1 MELRRSEIWRYL
13 GYRGK
18 TPGEREQREIERV
31 ALNMQ
36 RYIVPR
42 HIYSQKPCVVFA
54 DRVQI
59 EGVIF
64 QSRMLARALAQCE
77 EVLLLAATLGSE
89 ADQMVRRYQV
99 QSMADAA
106 IAQAVCAE
114 MLESYLDGICAGVAK
129 QQEQQG
135 LFLGARFSPGYG
147 DLALESQKEFFAL
160 LDCTRR
166 LGISLTAGG
175 MMTPTKSVT
184 AFLGLSRV
192 CRKRQA
198 RSCDVCD
205 RRECAFRRGK

>member
-36 RYIVPR
+36 RYIAPR

-114 MLESYLDGICAGVAK
+114 MLESYLDGICAGIAK

-205 RRECAFRRGK
+205 RRECAFRREK

>member
-36 RYIVPR
+36 RYIAPR

-54 DRVQI
+54 DHVQI
-59 EGVIF
+59 EGVVF

-205 RRECAFRRGK
+205 RRECAFRREK

>member
-54 DRVQI
+54 VRVQI

-64 QSRMLARALAQCE
+64 QCRMLARALAQCE

-114 MLESYLDGICAGVAK
+114 MFESFLDGICAGIAK

-205 RRECAFRRGK
+205 RRECAFRREK

>member
-64 QSRMLARALAQCE
+64 QSRMLARALASLE
-77 EVLLLAATLGSE
+77 IRNRLDIE
-89 ADQMVRRYQV
+89 
-99 QSMADAA
+99 AA
-106 IAQAVCAE
+106 IPFMV
-114 MLESYLDGICAGVAK
+114 K
-129 QQEQQG
+129 
-135 LFLGARFSPGYG
+135 
-147 DLALESQKEFFAL
+147 
-160 LDCTRR
+160 
-166 LGISLTAGG
+166 TAI
-175 MMTPTKSVT
+175 
-184 AFLGLSRV
+184 LI
-192 CRKRQA
+192 
-198 RSCDVCD
+198 
-205 RRECAFRRGK
+205 

>member
-1 MELRRSEIWRYL
+1 
-13 GYRGK
+13 
-18 TPGEREQREIERV
+18 
-31 ALNMQ
+31 
-36 RYIVPR
+36 
-42 HIYSQKPCVVFA
+42 
-54 DRVQI
+54 
-59 EGVIF
+59 
-64 QSRMLARALAQCE
+64 MLARALAQCE

-114 MLESYLDGICAGVAK
+114 MLESYLDGICAGIAK

-135 LFLGARFSPGYG
+135 LYLGARFSPGYG

>member
-36 RYIVPR
+36 RYIAPR

-114 MLESYLDGICAGVAK
+114 MLESYLDGICAGIAK